1 MVRVRRLPA
10 PAHAGAKGALSL
22 TLTGKQRRYL
32 RGLGHKLKSVVQIG
46 KQGVTDAVLVQV
58 EANLL
63 AHELIKI
70 KVLEGGAERDAC
82 ADAVCRAT
90 GAVVAQGLGR
100 TLLLYR
106 PHPEQPRLQ
115 LPHAS

>member
-1 MVRVRRLPA
+1 M
-10 PAHAGAKGALSL
+10 
-22 TLTGKQRRYL
+22 TLTGKQKRFL

-46 KQGVTDAVLVQV
+46 KHGVTDAVLAQV

-70 KVLEGGAERDAC
+70 KVLEGGPERDAC
-82 ADAVCRAT
+82 ADAICQAT
-90 GAVVAQGLGR
+90 GAVLAQGLGR

-106 PHPEQPRLQ
+106 PHPEQPQ
-115 LPHAS
+115 LKMPTAS

>member
-1 MVRVRRLPA
+1 
-10 PAHAGAKGALSL
+10 L
-22 TLTGKQRRYL
+22 TLTGKQKRYL

-46 KQGVTDAVLVQV
+46 KQGVTDAVLAQV
-58 EANLL
+58 ESNLL
-63 AHELIKI
+63 AHELIKV
-70 KVLEGGAERDAC
+70 KVLEGGPERDAC